1 MLSVASL
8 LNPTPSG
15 RQIIDLPSNPTSS
28 SYPTSSSPQSS
39 HIISEPHSKKQK
51 MAKDGAVFIKGKPK
65 GQVNFRPFENLD
77 KGSIN
82 ALSSFH
88 ITPFGKIED
97 YPRHIPYN
105 SDKKDFL
112 KKTGRESFE
121 GKWCFFTL
129 CAVLTIQCSLSVQ
142 FQSPK

>member
-1 MLSVASL
+1 
-8 LNPTPSG
+8 
-15 RQIIDLPSNPTSS
+15 
-28 SYPTSSSPQSS
+28 
-39 HIISEPHSKKQK
+39 

-77 KGSIN
+77 KESTD
-82 ALSSFH
+82 AAATFH
-88 ITPFGKIED
+88 ITPIGKIEE

-121 GKWCFFTL
+121 GE
-129 CAVLTIQCSLSVQ
+129 TIKAQW
-142 FQSPK
+142 FKAG